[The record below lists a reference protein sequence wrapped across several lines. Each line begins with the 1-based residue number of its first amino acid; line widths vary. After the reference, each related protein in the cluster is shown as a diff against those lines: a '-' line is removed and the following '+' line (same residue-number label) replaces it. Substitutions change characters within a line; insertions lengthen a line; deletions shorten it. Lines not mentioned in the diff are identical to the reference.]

1 MLLGEHI
8 VGFQRSLTLNAL
20 TPLERLGEEGT
31 VGAFREGETRA
42 ER

>member
-8 VGFQRSLTLNAL
+8 LGFQRSLTSNAL

-31 VGAFREGETRA
+31 IGAFREGEKSA